1 MRRKECR
8 VRMLARIVKTGRLA
22 SPGGLVRAWVALHL
36 QERRRVR
43 AAASGLKAPQLL
55 GFGFDIEASGPMT
68 FDLWLD
74 WSFDHG
80 TLPAATIEIWLN
92 LNLGEY
98 ALMDTVPSTDTHWV
112 HTFDFLG
119 EDQYDVMVRYR
130 DGGTVGPWSN
140 VLETVVQQ

>member
-1 MRRKECR
+1 MRILPQVAGPGRR
-8 VRMLARIVKTGRLA
+8 VSRTGFLRT
-22 SPGGLVRAWVALHL
+22 WEALYL
-36 QERRRVR
+36 QERRRLR
-43 AAASGLKAPQLL
+43 AAASDLRAPQLL
-55 GFGFDIEASGPMT
+55 AFGYDLEASGPMT

-80 TLPAATIEIWLN
+80 TLPAATIEIWLS

-112 HTFDFLG
+112 HTFNFLG